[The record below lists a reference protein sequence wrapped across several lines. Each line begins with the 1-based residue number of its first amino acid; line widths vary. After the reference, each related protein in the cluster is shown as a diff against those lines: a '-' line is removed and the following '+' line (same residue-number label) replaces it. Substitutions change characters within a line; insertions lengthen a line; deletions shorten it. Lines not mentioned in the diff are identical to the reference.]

1 MDLKYTR
8 DFMRDPYG
16 ADTRGDECP
25 SGPEGEA
32 MREFK
37 VYVHYWPK
45 TQSESELWLGYLTSA
60 SYAQSKSLFGT
71 FFVCAE
77 TRSKA
82 ITEAIRRAK
91 ESQKALAGRK
101 GASE

>member
-1 MDLKYTR
+1 
-8 DFMRDPYG
+8 MRLRWTLNTLATLCAIPMALIHAVMSALAG
-16 ADTRGDECP
+16 RI
-25 SGPEGEA
+25 
-32 MREFK
+32 K

-45 TQSESELWLGYLTSA
+45 TQSERELWLGYLTSA

-91 ESQKALAGRK
+91 ESQEALAGRK

>member
-1 MDLKYTR
+1 
-8 DFMRDPYG
+8 
-16 ADTRGDECP
+16 
-25 SGPEGEA
+25 

-45 TQSESELWLGYLTSA
+45 TQNGRALWLGYLTNA

-82 ITEAIRRAK
+82 ITVAIRRAK
-91 ESQKALAGRK
+91 EAQKALAGRK
-101 GASE
+101 EGA